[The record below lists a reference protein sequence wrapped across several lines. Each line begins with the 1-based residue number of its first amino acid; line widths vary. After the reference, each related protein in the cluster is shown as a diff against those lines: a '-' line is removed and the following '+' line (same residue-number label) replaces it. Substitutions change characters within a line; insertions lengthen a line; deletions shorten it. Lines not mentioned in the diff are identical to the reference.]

1 MDEYIT
7 AEPTPFLAKRIPEW
21 KEWRRQD
28 DLEIAAAE
36 ALAQKEAEERAEAR
50 RASKFQCISN
60 TPITFQ
66 YGSKL
71 LTKKLSI

>member
-1 MDEYIT
+1 MPWFVYRNLCKKWGFTKKMDEYIT
-7 AEPTPFLAKRIPEW
+7 AELTPFLAKRIPEW

-50 RASKFQCISN
+50 RASKFH
-60 TPITFQ
+60 F
-66 YGSKL
+66 
-71 LTKKLSI
+71 

>member
-1 MDEYIT
+1 MEEYIK
-7 AEPTPFLAKRIPEW
+7 AELTPFLAKRIPEW

-50 RASKFQCISN
+50 RASKFH
-60 TPITFQ
+60 F
-66 YGSKL
+66 
-71 LTKKLSI
+71 